1 MSYLLNRC
9 RVMTS
14 LAGPHDTLD
23 WSISHGIGPAQ
34 VGPFSLAPAT
44 ATMAEKVSASDS
56 QQSQSQ
62 QGLFPVRQGD
72 TENQQDARL
81 RCNLRPPPGRRAIGD
96 RRQKLG
102 SARAQRRFF
111 RDSVLSKDTG
121 RCPDPMP
128 LRLDSAGGGGHR
140 YRQQCRRKPTES
152 RHSSRSAP
160 SACHRLPRP

>member
-1 MSYLLNRC
+1 MTGKRDGWRLRAFGRIGTGVDWCGRIRAIGTLRVRLNRC

-14 LAGPHDTLD
+14 PARPHDTLD

-34 VGPFSLAPAT
+34 VGPFSLARAT

-81 RCNLRPPPGRRAIGD
+81 RCNLCPPPGRRAIGD
-96 RRQKLG
+96 RRQKTQQ
-102 SARAQRRFF
+102 RAHNAGFSGIAFSRRIP
-111 RDSVLSKDTG
+111 VGG
-121 RCPDPMP
+121 R
-128 LRLDSAGGGGHR
+128 A
-140 YRQQCRRKPTES
+140 
-152 RHSSRSAP
+152 
-160 SACHRLPRP
+160 

>member
-1 MSYLLNRC
+1 MTGKRDGWRLRRLLLELGTGGGGALDFRHRHVEVGLNRC

-34 VGPFSLAPAT
+34 VGPFSLT
-44 ATMAEKVSASDS
+44 ARYRYMADVVSASDS

-81 RCNLRPPPGRRAIGD
+81 RCNLCPPPGRRAIGD
-96 RRQKLG
+96 RRQKTQQ
-102 SARAQRRFF
+102 RAHNAGFSGIAFSRRVQVGV
-111 RDSVLSKDTG
+111 RI
-121 RCPDPMP
+121 RCP
-128 LRLDSAGGGGHR
+128 
-140 YRQQCRRKPTES
+140 
-152 RHSSRSAP
+152 
-160 SACHRLPRP
+160 